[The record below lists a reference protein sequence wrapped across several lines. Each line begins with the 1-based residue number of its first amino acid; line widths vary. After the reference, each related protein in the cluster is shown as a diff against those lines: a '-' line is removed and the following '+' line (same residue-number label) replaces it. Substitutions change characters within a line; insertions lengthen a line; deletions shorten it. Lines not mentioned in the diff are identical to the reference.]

1 MSHSYPNGNSKGNY
15 YLNKKR
21 HKEDI
26 PINSIYRFEKSDK
39 FQNYGNHG
47 KYNNSN
53 YGYSKQLQENNYYN
67 TSSTFCSNYN
77 NSKPFYNKGY
87 FNKQEP
93 KRGYK
98 KSLQYHS
105 YQNINEGIR
114 NLSNCEISSPPLLS
128 FKYKQDLDSL
138 KSFSSST
145 LDDSNSNLTDS
156 NIIFNIKNINKL
168 LTNINSYKPLKKD
181 NYIFKNYSIFNRQKQ
196 KIQIYKNEYNEK
208 FKKNVEE
215 DEEEIFSFFKFPE
228 PSLKLLNYEPFNRDC
243 IKIEENPL
251 DNFEIYPK
259 NLYEI
264 NTNFIKKP
272 NSAKTEFEK
281 NENLRNVLPL
291 KSCYLLSKIPNWR
304 LVTNFVPSSF
314 LTKEKYTNIIPL
326 EDDER
331 IVKKEQLKN
340 DLRKE
345 EEKEKNKSISSYLIY
360 SEKFEIIIE
369 RSLKQIEQK
378 KKHLNKNIFNKKY
391 IISQYSNDI
400 LKIKNGIKQNIY
412 KIKYLDIKL
421 ENLSDSLDEK
431 INQNFF
437 LVS

>member
-26 PINSIYRFEKSDK
+26 PINNRYRFEKSDK

-67 TSSTFCSNYN
+67 TSSRFCSNYN

-98 KSLQYHS
+98 KSLQHHS

-114 NLSNCEISSPPLLS
+114 NLSNCEISSPPLLL

-304 LVTNFVPSSF
+304 WT
-314 LTKEKYTNIIPL
+314 
-326 EDDER
+326 
-331 IVKKEQLKN
+331 VKKEQLKN
-340 DLRKE
+340 KLRKE

>member
-1 MSHSYPNGNSKGNY
+1 MKKLDKKYNIY
-15 YLNKKR
+15 YHFIFLLLSIPPI
-21 HKEDI
+21 DI
-26 PINSIYRFEKSDK
+26 VPLYFPINL
-39 FQNYGNHG
+39 N
-47 KYNNSN
+47 
-53 YGYSKQLQENNYYN
+53 
-67 TSSTFCSNYN
+67 
-77 NSKPFYNKGY
+77 
-87 FNKQEP
+87 
-93 KRGYK
+93 
-98 KSLQYHS
+98 
-105 YQNINEGIR
+105 
-114 NLSNCEISSPPLLS
+114 ISSS
-128 FKYKQDLDSL
+128 E
-138 KSFSSST
+138 
-145 LDDSNSNLTDS
+145 N
-156 NIIFNIKNINKL
+156 
-168 LTNINSYKPLKKD
+168 
-181 NYIFKNYSIFNRQKQ
+181 
-196 KIQIYKNEYNEK
+196 
-208 FKKNVEE
+208 
-215 DEEEIFSFFKFPE
+215 
-228 PSLKLLNYEPFNRDC
+228 PSC